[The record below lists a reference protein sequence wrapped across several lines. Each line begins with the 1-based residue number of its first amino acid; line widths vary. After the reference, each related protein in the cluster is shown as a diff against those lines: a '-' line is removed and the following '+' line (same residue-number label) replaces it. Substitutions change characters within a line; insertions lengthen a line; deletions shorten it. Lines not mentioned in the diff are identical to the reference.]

1 MALDGI
7 FLRLL
12 AQELQNKLLGAR
24 VDKIYQTQ
32 KVELV
37 FLMRTRNGAYRLLL
51 SASGNAPR
59 LHLTEQQ
66 IENPANPPMLC
77 MLLRKQLASAVLT
90 DIEQI
95 GFDRILKL
103 GFIATNELG
112 DRVRRTLVIE
122 IMAQYSNIILLD
134 EKNMIIDSVKRVD
147 ATKSSVREVL
157 PSRPYTLPPQQNKLD
172 ILTSDTQ
179 DIISAV
185 SNKEKRLSDALLNVV
200 QGMSPTLCR
209 EVAYRAGAA
218 DTYAQTLSDSHKK
231 MLAFELDILKN
242 TIQNGTVAPTCVAD
256 ADGKLLDFSF
266 IPITQYG
273 SAVQYRSYESLS
285 ELLEGFY
292 YEKERLIRTKS
303 KAEDLFKAV
312 NNLIERL
319 AKKINNQMLELE
331 ACKDRETKKIYAEL
345 INANLYRLAKGT
357 PFYEVENY
365 YDNNQTVKIAV
376 KPELSPSENA
386 QKYYKE
392 YRKLRTAED
401 MLTKLIAQG
410 RDDLAYL
417 RTVLDELNRAE
428 TEKEIAEIR
437 SELADG
443 GYMKRKTGAKQKK
456 SQSLPPLEFVSPDG
470 FKVYVGRNNIQ
481 NDKLSLKTAA
491 KTDMWF
497 HIQKAPGSHV
507 ILALNGEEPTET
519 AMEFA
524 AKTAAYYSSGRESGS
539 VEVDYTEARN
549 LKKPVGAKPGYVIY
563 HVYNS
568 VLVKPES
575 PQ

>member
-134 EKNMIIDSVKRVD
+134 ENDMIIDSVKRVD

-218 DTYAQTLSDSHKK
+218 DTYAQMLSDSHKK

-507 ILALNGEEPTET
+507 ILALNGEKPTET